1 MIFGGKKTELKV
13 LFVVMLAWGA
23 ASGCAPSL
31 EQREI
36 NSARATEALRDG
48 HFEDA
53 ESSAMKVLDDDAGDP
68 FAGIVAAISVYKRTM
83 HDLFVDGQTVIIG
96 AVATGNLNQRY
107 LKESLDRVADDLAK
121 VDKFLDAAANEPR
134 VSLEICLACWEVDW
148 NHNGTVDEFD
158 EHLMEVEQDAYERE
172 YRQGDPRRRP
182 TFRFDH
188 GDVLWAKAFISF
200 QRAAVDLIRAFD
212 WTQMGYMFR
221 GGIFGSRGET
231 PERIRFKLTSP
242 ELVASARQQI
252 LEGLDLSD
260 AAREAYLKETDDDR
274 EWLPNPSQK
283 DHPLPMPVDT
293 ALYNTWESVVD
304 DVRRIVRGEEGLSVA
319 ELAQLGDHQWDNP
332 PRGYLD
338 IGKMLSEPRDIV
350 LEIKTLDE
358 IDDHSDR
365 KTRRQMERA
374 LRVILGDYYV
384 RRIARSPLLRRAKR
398 MKREVEAGRES
409 IDRKLRYLIWIN

>member
-1 MIFGGKKTELKV
+1 MKTKLNI
-13 LFVVMLAWGA
+13 LFVAALAWVA

-36 NSARATEALRDG
+36 NAASTIEAIRDG
-48 HFEDA
+48 QFEDA
-53 ESSAMKVLDDDAGDP
+53 ESRAMEVLDDDPGNP
-68 FAGIVAAISVYKRTM
+68 FAGIVAAISLYKRTM
-83 HDLFVDGQTVIIG
+83 HNLFVDGQTVIIG
-96 AVATGNLNQRY
+96 AVATGNMNQRY
-107 LKESLDRVADDLAK
+107 LGESLDRAAKDLSR
-121 VDKFLDAAANEPR
+121 VNELLDAAADEPR

-148 NHNGTVDEFD
+148 NHNGAIDEFD

-172 YRQGDPRRRP
+172 YKRGDPRRRP

-188 GDVLWAKAFISF
+188 GDVLWASAFISF

-212 WTQMGYMFR
+212 WSELGNMFR
-221 GGIFGSRGET
+221 GGIFSSRGEP
-231 PERIRFKLTSP
+231 PERMRFEMTSP
-242 ELVASARQQI
+242 ELVESARQQI

-274 EWLPNPSQK
+274 EWLPNPRQK
-283 DHPLPMPVDT
+283 DHPLPLPVDT
-293 ALYNTWESVVD
+293 ALYDIWEAVVD

-319 ELAQLGDHQWDNP
+319 ELAQLGDHQWERP

-358 IDDHSDR
+358 IDDYSS
-365 KTRRQMERA
+365 KKSRRQVERV
-374 LRVILGDYYV
+374 LEVIFGDYYV
-384 RRIARSPLLRRAKR
+384 RRIAPSPLLRRAKR
-398 MKREVEAGRES
+398 MKREVEAGKES
-409 IDRKLRYLIWIN
+409 IDRKLRYLFWIN

>member
-1 MIFGGKKTELKV
+1 MPIRIVSRLLVAT
-13 LFVVMLAWGA
+13 LAWAA

-36 NSARATEALRDG
+36 NSARAIEEIRG
-48 HFEDA
+48 GNFEDA
-53 ESSAMKVLDDDAGDP
+53 QTFAMEVLDDDPGNP
-68 FAGIVAAISVYKRTM
+68 FAGIVGAISLYKRTM

-107 LKESLDRVADDLAK
+107 LKESLDRVADDLAR
-121 VDKFLDAAANEPR
+121 VDKLLDAAADEPR

-148 NHNGTVDEFD
+148 NHNGAIDEFD

-172 YRQGDPRRRP
+172 YKRGDPRRRP

-188 GDVLWAKAFISF
+188 GDVLWASAFISF

-212 WTQMGYMFR
+212 WSQMGYMFR

-231 PERIRFKLTSP
+231 PERMRFELTSP
-242 ELVASARQQI
+242 ELVASARRLI

-260 AAREAYLKETDDDR
+260 AAREAYQKETDDDR
-274 EWLPNPSQK
+274 EWLPNPRQEN
-283 DHPLPMPVDT
+283 HPLPLPVDT
-293 ALYNTWESVVD
+293 ALYDTWESVVD
-304 DVRRIVRGEEGLSVA
+304 DVRRIVHGEEGLSVA
-319 ELAQLGDHQWDNP
+319 ELAQLGDHQWKNP
-332 PRGYLD
+332 PRGFLD

-358 IDDHSDR
+358 IDDHSDE
-365 KTRRQMERA
+365 KTRRQVERV
-374 LRVILGDYYV
+374 LEVIFGEYYV
-384 RRIARSPLLRRAKR
+384 RRMSPSPLLRRAKR
-398 MKREVEAGRES
+398 MKKEVESGRES